1 VGAVTPL
8 PGPSN
13 VTATIEQLVDHG
25 PFRRALMAVENAVTC
40 DAENEERRA
49 AVRAL
54 RNLAYE
60 AERLADEIGRV
71 L

>member
-1 VGAVTPL
+1 MTSL
-8 PGPSN
+8 PDPSN
-13 VTATIEQLVDHG
+13 VTIEQLVDHN

-40 DAENEERRA
+40 EAEREERRA

-54 RNLAYE
+54 RNLSYE